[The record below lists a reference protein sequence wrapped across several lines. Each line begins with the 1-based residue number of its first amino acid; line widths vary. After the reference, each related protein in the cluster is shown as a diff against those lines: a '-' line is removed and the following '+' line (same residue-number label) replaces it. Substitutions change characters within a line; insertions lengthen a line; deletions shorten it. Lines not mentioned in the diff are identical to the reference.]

1 MIPLHFRLM
10 ISPDGED
17 EGGGVQEGDV
27 DEMHPPRR
35 AGHDASV
42 SQNFRV
48 GTRQVASYIQ
58 EMIHDN
64 RREEMRVLLLR
75 YGEDPSEGCGP
86 PPASPL
92 SPPPFLSCFPP
103 LCLLFEPP
111 PPSHHLAA
119 RHLETRCFH
128 LFSEMP
134 DADAARWSQT
144 CRLRMWGIG
153 SSSSSSSRRV

>member
-111 PPSHHLAA
+111 PLHITSLLATSKQDVFICFPRCLMQMRRA
-119 RHLETRCFH
+119 GHRHV
-128 LFSEMP
+128 
-134 DADAARWSQT
+134 D
-144 CRLRMWGIG
+144 
-153 SSSSSSSRRV
+153 